1 MVGMAFPRPVVRS
14 SSRVAPPQD
23 GQAQVPPGSKLHL
36 VANSTWTHGSSHHP
50 KMSVSQ
56 QLPLMHTHNPE
67 ILEVCGHSTNMKEK
81 GEVTFKELCQALIK
95 PGKNVFW

>member
-1 MVGMAFPRPVVRS
+1 MAGMALPMPVVRPIR
-14 SSRVAPPQD
+14 RVSPPQD

-36 VANSTWTHGSSHHP
+36 VANSTWSHGSSHHT

-67 ILEVCGHSTNMKEK
+67 ILEVCGHSTNMKK
-81 GEVTFKELCQALIK
+81 KREVTFKGLCRALIELGQK
-95 PGKNVFW
+95 FCW